1 MSHTRMRDVVIVD
14 AVRTPMGR
22 RGGAL
27 SQNHPVETS
36 ALLLKALVERN
47 DIDPEIVDDA
57 IYGCVSEV
65 GAQSTNLA
73 RNVVLT
79 AGWPYR
85 IPGVTLDRQCSSGQ
99 QAIHFAANQI
109 ASGTHEVVLA
119 GGTEWMSPIPL
130 GSNVVKD
137 LGYPFTKAMQ
147 EQYDLTSQGLSAERI
162 AEKWGISREEAD
174 EFGAESQ
181 GKAARARDEGRF
193 KNEMV
198 AVPGKKKHKKD
209 DGTEEWE
216 DATIDFDEG
225 IRAGTTVEVLGN
237 LKPSFK
243 ENGVHTAGNSSQ
255 ITDGSAAVLLTHAD
269 KAKELGLKPRARI
282 VSQAVVGSDP
292 EFMLT
297 GPIPATPMAL
307 ERAGLT
313 LRDMD
318 LVEINEAFA
327 SVVLAWKR
335 EMNADMDRVNVNG
348 GAIALGHPTGCT
360 GARLFTTMVNEL
372 ERINGQYG
380 LITMCVGGGIGT
392 AAVVE
397 RLD

>member
-1 MSHTRMRDVVIVD
+1 MREVVIVD
-14 AVRTPMGR
+14 AIRTPLGR
-22 RGGAL
+22 RGGVL
-27 SQNHPVETS
+27 SKNHPIETS
-36 ALLLKALVERN
+36 ALLLKALAERN
-47 DIDPEIVDDA
+47 NLDPEVVDDV

-73 RNVVLT
+73 RNIVLT
-79 AGWPYR
+79 SGWPYT

-99 QAIHFAANQI
+99 QAVHFAANQI
-109 ASGTHEVVLA
+109 GSGAHEIVVA
-119 GGTEWMSPIPL
+119 GGTEWMSQIPL
-130 GSNVVKD
+130 GSNVVPE
-137 LGYPFTKAMQ
+137 LGFPFTQAMR

-162 AEKWGISREEAD
+162 AEKWGITREETD
-174 EFGAESQ
+174 EFGADSQ
-181 GKAARARDEGRF
+181 TKAARAREEGRF
-193 KNEMV
+193 KNEIIP
-198 AVPGKKKHKKD
+198 VPGKIKHKKD

-225 IRAGTTVEVLGN
+225 IRPGTTPEVLAN

-243 ENGVHTAGNSSQ
+243 EDGVHTAGNSSQ
-255 ITDGSAAVLLTHAD
+255 ITDGSAAVLLTTPE
-269 KAKELGLKPRARI
+269 KAKEMGWKPRARI

-292 EFMLT
+292 ELMLT
-297 GPIPATPMAL
+297 GPIPATPLAL
-307 ERAGLT
+307 QRAGLT
-313 LRDMD
+313 MRDID

-335 EMNADMDRVNVNG
+335 EMNADMDKVNVNG

-360 GARLFTTMVNEL
+360 GARLFATIVNEL
-372 ERINGQYG
+372 ERTGGRYG